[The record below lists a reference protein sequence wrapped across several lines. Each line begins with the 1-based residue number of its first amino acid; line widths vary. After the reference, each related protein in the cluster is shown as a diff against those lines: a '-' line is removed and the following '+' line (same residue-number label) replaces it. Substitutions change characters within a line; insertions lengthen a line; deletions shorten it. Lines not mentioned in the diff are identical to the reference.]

1 MSSVTAK
8 LSASQA
14 LTTIFLSPSEVF
26 KQLKQARNWGWIAL
40 LVIFATYMVSNLVF
54 FGAIDPE
61 WVVNAQMGVISD
73 ADISATERE
82 ELRRIYRNF
91 ADYSGITGGILSM
104 LATLLTS
111 LLLAATYMLLANSSQ
126 SKVEFNDWFVFV
138 LWTQLTV
145 VCKYLGFLALFL
157 ITPTSELQL
166 DLINYSSLNQLFFG
180 FDSEAALYQWAEKID
195 IFYLGQLVLAS
206 IGLECGVALAM
217 VNHC

>member
-26 KQLKQARNWGWIAL
+26 KQLKQARNWGWLAL
-40 LVIFATYMVSNLVF
+40 LVIFAAYMVSNLVF

-61 WVVNAQMGVISD
+61 WVVNTQMAVISD
-73 ADISATERE
+73 ADISASELE

-91 ADYSGITGGILSM
+91 ADYSGITGGLLSM
-104 LATLLTS
+104 LATLFSS

-126 SKVEFNDWFVFV
+126 NKVEYNDWFVFV
-138 LWTQLTV
+138 LWTQIAV
-145 VCKYLGFLALFL
+145 VCKYTGFLFLFL
-157 ITPTSELQL
+157 ITPTSDLQL

-180 FDSEAALYQWAEKID
+180 FDSQAPLYQWAENVD
-195 IFYLGQLVLAS
+195 IFYLAQIALAS
-206 IGLECGVALAM
+206 IGLTV
-217 VNHC
+217 